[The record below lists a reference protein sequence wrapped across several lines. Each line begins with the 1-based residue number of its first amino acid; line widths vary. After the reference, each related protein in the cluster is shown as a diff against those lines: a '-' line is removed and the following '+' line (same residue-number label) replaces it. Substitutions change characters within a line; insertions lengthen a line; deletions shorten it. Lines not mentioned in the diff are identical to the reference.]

1 MLYSLAERGLNME
14 KNIDNTATQDNK
26 PAEEKIDVLIDVDHI
41 DMEFILN
48 KQKVDNLKE
57 FVIRK
62 IKGNIEVAKFKALDD
77 ITFQVRKGE
86 RLAIMG
92 LNGAGKS
99 TLLKAIVGV
108 YKPTAGK
115 VTKHG
120 VMAPLIE
127 LGAGF
132 DPEYTGKEN
141 IYLYGAILGYSREF
155 LDTKIQDIIDFSE
168 LGDFINVPLKNY
180 SSGMKSRLGF
190 SIATAVEPDI
200 LILDE
205 VLSVGDAK
213 FRRKS
218 LAKVQSMFDHGV
230 TVLFVSHSIDQV
242 LAICDRAI
250 LLQKGK
256 IIAEGTAEEVAV
268 VYEEKTGKGPKK

>member
-1 MLYSLAERGLNME
+1 ME
-14 KNIDNTATQDNK
+14 EVKNIEQAAEIAEQTDTEQVVDNR
-26 PAEEKIDVLIDVDHI
+26 PVVIDVDHI

-108 YKPTAGK
+108 YKPTSGT
-115 VTKHG
+115 VTKVG

-155 LDTKIQDIIDFSE
+155 LDTKVKDIIEFSE
-168 LGDFINVPLKNY
+168 LGEFINVPLKNY

-200 LILDE
+200 LVLDE

-218 LAKVQSMFDHGV
+218 LAKVKSMFDKGV

-256 IIAEGTAEEVAV
+256 IIAQGTAQEVAK
-268 VYEEKTGKGPKK
+268 VYEEKTGKAPKKKN